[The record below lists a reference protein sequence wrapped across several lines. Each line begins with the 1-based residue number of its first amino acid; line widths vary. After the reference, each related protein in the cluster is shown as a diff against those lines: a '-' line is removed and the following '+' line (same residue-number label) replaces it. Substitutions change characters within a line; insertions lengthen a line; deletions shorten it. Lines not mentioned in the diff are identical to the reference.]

1 MSKSLNTL
9 IATLMLVTATQAL
22 AASSVDL
29 SVRGLITPSA
39 CEISVS
45 NGGQFDLGK
54 LAAKDLSPKTFTYL
68 PKMSAQVTTTCE
80 GATLIALEAKDNRA
94 GSAHRED
101 DGYLFGLGLINGTEK
116 LGAMS
121 AWLSNHTADG
131 AAGYSI
137 MSSDGGLT
145 WTNGGSFKPLN
156 NLVSVYKS
164 GDKVPVPVQLLVSNL
179 WIEPEIA
186 PTNSLTLTNEVLID
200 GSLTL
205 TVRYL

>member
-29 SVRGLITPSA
+29 NVRGLITPSA

-54 LAAKDLSPKTFTYL
+54 LAAKDLSPNHITYL

-80 GATLIALEAKDNRA
+80 GATLMALEPKDNRA
-94 GSAHRED
+94 GSAHTQ
-101 DGYLFGLGLINGTEK
+101 DGYMFGLGLINGTEK
-116 LGAMS
+116 LGAMT
-121 AWLSNHTADG
+121 AGLGTHTADG
-131 AAGYSI
+131 AVAYGI
-137 MSSDGGLT
+137 NSSDGGLT
-145 WTNGGSFKPLN
+145 WTAGGAFKPLN

-164 GDKVPVPVQLLVSNL
+164 GDKAPTPVQLLVSTL